1 MILAVFA
8 ASLLTAVLGTLLL
21 IPRLHR
27 AGITGKD
34 MHKLGKPEVAEMGGL
49 AIVAGARGPS
59 DELVCTCMTM
69 LS

>member
-8 ASLLTAVLGTLLL
+8 ASLLTAVMGAVLL

-34 MHKLGKPEVAEMGGL
+34 MHKSGKPAVAEMGGL
-49 AIVAGARGPS
+49 A
-59 DELVCTCMTM
+59 
-69 LS
+69 